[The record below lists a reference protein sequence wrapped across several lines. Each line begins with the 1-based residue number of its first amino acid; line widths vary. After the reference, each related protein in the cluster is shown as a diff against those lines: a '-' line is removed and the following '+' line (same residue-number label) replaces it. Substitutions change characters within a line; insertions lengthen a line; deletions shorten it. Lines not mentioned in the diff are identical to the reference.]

1 LIYRNNL
8 QSPRVAPEGTSPLG
22 QPNVEAIISGGFML
36 GMVPEID
43 EYLEDRSLS
52 LNPGDKVI
60 LYTDGV
66 TEARNTDEDLFG
78 LDRLIGLIQKHG
90 SEPAEQLLSYIKEE
104 VYAYMGTREQY
115 DDITLVVME
124 AT

>member
-1 LIYRNNL
+1 MGR
-8 QSPRVAPEGTSPLG
+8 APEY

-36 GMVPEID
+36 GMVAEID
-43 EYLEDRSLS
+43 SYLEDRELNLS
-52 LNPGDKVI
+52 PGDKVI

-78 LDRLIGLIQKHG
+78 LDRLIRLIQKHG

-104 VYAYMGTREQY
+104 VYAYIGTREQY